1 MKLISLF
8 LGFCTGVL
16 LLAAAYR
23 IANIDTRPKAVAVEP
38 PICVEFI
45 PPCTTDSDCEER
57 GISQP

>member
-1 MKLISLF
+1 MKAVSLF

-23 IANIDTRPKAVAVEP
+23 IAIIDTRPPKAVEP

-45 PPCTTDSDCEER
+45 PPCTTDSNCE
-57 GISQP
+57 GIN